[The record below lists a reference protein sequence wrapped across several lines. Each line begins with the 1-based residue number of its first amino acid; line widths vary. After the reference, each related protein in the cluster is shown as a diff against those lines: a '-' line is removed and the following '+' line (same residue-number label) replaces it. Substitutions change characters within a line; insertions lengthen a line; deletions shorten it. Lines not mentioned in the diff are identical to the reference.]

1 MAPEARAD
9 SLRVPEATR
18 TEQNAPPNTSKRPRV
33 AWSENHSEEAVAD
46 DTTSR
51 RSLGPPKSETN
62 KSETDYN
69 LEYRDEIELN
79 QAFNMFKDV

>member
-1 MAPEARAD
+1 M
-9 SLRVPEATR
+9 RVPEATR
-18 TEQNAPPNTSKRPRV
+18 TKENAPPKTKKKIQIGG
-33 AWSENHSEEAVAD
+33 SEVCSAKADHD

-51 RSLGPPKSETN
+51 RSIGPPRSETN
-62 KSETDYN
+62 RSETDYN